1 MNLKRRCCCDF
12 PAAPIRYIE
21 VEPVIAIPEQCIL
34 VGNLS
39 WWVDLN
45 DVVEVSPGFVLYEGG
60 DASSFGQPITVGDDP
75 VFVWNDSNPT
85 VWWADNDITGGT
97 NLGKIFSL
105 RHRGWR
111 IKQGGRR
118 VDFQGL
124 AEVGGTRIVWDLP
137 SAASDDLIDQ
147 VQDGGFF
154 FLPQEFSDT
163 PALVQQRSST
173 DFNGDAVTFSVGYN
187 PRKECVKPEQGR
199 YYGSAAHQ
207 GLLFDFTQQFPNNI
221 TLEFVYKFR
230 ATSSS
235 SPLETYTINKTYEKF
250 VAGGGSN
257 PTVELEDGVLVVTGF
272 DDQDPED
279 SDYIKFGY
287 RAVRPFVRTDGGAGI
302 TRTISAPSIPFYY
315 FSLGKEE
322 NFGGQSSSVGDAQLA
337 IGEGSNLQ
345 GILRTNVAFFTTPK
359 SDFVPHKRRV
369 GDVMQ
374 DVTYAPDLGDIAGLL
389 GKVSGMAQ
397 FPPTT
402 TPITNQGSSAGSYK
416 GAFALDHNYTH
427 SMMDAHI
434 GFIRQDIMISTN
446 STNNA
451 ARGVEAFPTTS
462 VPVLA
467 WGTDAGS
474 LSLQS
479 MTNPI
484 VGGYHRLTDGLP
496 SGVTQV
502 FNLGGFSD
510 PDALP
515 PPEVSL
521 S

>member
-60 DASSFGQPITVGDDP
+60 DASSFGQPITVSDDP
-75 VFVWNDSNPT
+75 VFVWNDSDPT
-85 VWWADNDITGGT
+85 VWWSDNDITGGT

-173 DFNGDAVTFSVGYN
+173 DFNGDAVTFTVGYN

-207 GLLFDFTQQFPNNI
+207 RLLFDFTAQFPNSLDI
-221 TLEFVYKFR
+221 QFFYPGTG
-230 ATSSS
+230 
-235 SPLETYTINKTYEKF
+235 TISTTFSKF
-250 VAGGGSN
+250 VLGGQTR
-257 PTVELEDGVLVVTGF
+257 PTATGVFPSTVTGF
-272 DDQDPED
+272 TDEDPDGSEL
-279 SDYIKFGY
+279 IKFGY
-287 RAVRPFVRTDGGAGI
+287 RTASGLSTGNVR
-302 TRTISAPSIPFYY
+302 APSIPLFWLSAGSDE
-315 FSLGKEE
+315 FRA
-322 NFGGQSSSVGDAQLA
+322 GGQADCFLGDGANGLLPATQQNSA
-337 IGEGSNLQ
+337 ASFNFQ
-345 GILRTNVAFFTTPK
+345 KT
-359 SDFVPHKRRV
+359 RV
-369 GDVMQ
+369 GDILQ
-374 DVTYAPDLGDIAGLL
+374 DITYYPLAQVETNTNTYIGVPSDPGPGVPYPLRSGNSPSGALL
-389 GKVSGMAQ
+389 AYFCS
-397 FPPTT
+397 
-402 TPITNQGSSAGSYK
+402 SYK
-416 GAFALDHNYTH
+416 GAVAIDNNYTASLTQSIVSNNATH
-427 SMMDAHI
+427 DLSDLMTVNYA
-434 GFIRQDIMISTN
+434 
-446 STNNA
+446 TNNA
-451 ARGVEAFPTTS
+451 GRVNSAIPTDG
-462 VPVLA
+462 VPVFA
-467 WGTDAGS
+467 WGTDPTVIRVETFSNPLDGVNHGQTPPGTFNGTKSTAGV
-474 LSLQS
+474 
-479 MTNPI
+479 
-484 VGGYHRLTDGLP
+484 VGGTASTQP
-496 SGVTQV
+496 VVTIV
-502 FNLGGFSD
+502 
-510 PDALP
+510 
-515 PPEVSL
+515 
-521 S
+521 